1 MAKYSDVISP
11 FYTAGELE
19 REIVLTRVI
28 KAHRERVFQAWV
40 DPQKMFQWFG
50 PEGFVCQV
58 HEAPAANVGVVW
70 SFDMLA
76 PNGHV
81 FDNRIEFVEII
92 PNERIVWIHGTLQAD
107 DPNRFRM
114 TITFDDSTEGS
125 TIVTLRQIH
134 PSPERRKMVIGFG
147 AVELGMQ
154 TLDKLARSLDA

>member
-1 MAKYSDVISP
+1 MV
-11 FYTAGELE
+11 
-19 REIVLTRVI
+19 
-28 KAHRERVFQAWV
+28 
-40 DPQKMFQWFG
+40 
-50 PEGFVCQV
+50 
-58 HEAPAANVGVVW
+58 
-70 SFDMLA
+70 A

-81 FDNRIEFVEII
+81 FDNRIEFVEIV
-92 PNERIVWIHGTLQAD
+92 PNERIVWIHGTSQPD

-114 TITFDDSTEGS
+114 TITFDESSDGA